1 MDFARAVCNHTLRKM
16 YPVVILCGG
25 LATRLRP
32 LTTNIPKSLIEV
44 AGRPFI
50 EHQLLGLHEQGV
62 SRVILCVG
70 HGGEMIRERIGDGG
84 RFGMEIQYVSDGPRL
99 LGTGGALKAAG
110 RLLDGAFFVL
120 YGDSYLQ
127 VDYADVADYFDSTRT
142 LGLMTVYRNEGNW
155 DTSNVLYEGGRILLY
170 DKRNPAPEMRHIDY
184 GLCMLKTEALERVPS
199 NQAYD
204 LALLYEGL
212 VKESQLAGFEVFKR
226 FHEIG
231 TIEGLTETRELLSHG
246 KGGEMDDYTTTH
258 LKEAS
263 RIIPLIDTAKI
274 ETIVRLIADL
284 RSRGGRLFF
293 LGVGG
298 SAANASHA
306 VNDFRKLAGIESY
319 SPTDNVAEL
328 TARTNDE
335 GWETALV
342 GWLKVSRLTKNDML
356 FVLSVGGGSLE
367 PSVSPNLVRAVQ
379 YGKEVGAM
387 VVGVVGRDGGY
398 TAQVADCAVI
408 VPTVNPK
415 TVTPHSEAFQAVI
428 WHLIVSHPTLQANST
443 KWESVR

>member
-1 MDFARAVCNHTLRKM
+1 M

-50 EHQLLGLHEQGV
+50 EHQLADLHGQGAR
-62 SRVILCVG
+62 RVILCVG
-70 HGGEMIRERIGDGG
+70 HGGEMIREKIGEGE
-84 RFGMEIQYVSDGPRL
+84 RFGILIQYVSDGPRL

-110 RLLDGAFFVL
+110 RLLDGEFFVL

-127 VDYADVADYFDSTRT
+127 IDYAAVADSFDAAGT
-142 LGLMTVYRNEGNW
+142 LGLMTVYRNDGKW
-155 DTSNVLYEGGRILLY
+155 DTSNVVYEEGRILLY
-170 DKRNPAPEMRHIDY
+170 DKKNPVAAMRHIDY
-184 GLCMLKTEALERVPS
+184 GLGMLKTEALDRVPPD
-199 NQAYD
+199 QPYD
-204 LALLYEGL
+204 LALLYGGL
-212 VKESQLAGFEVFKR
+212 VKESQLAGFEAFQR
-226 FHEIG
+226 FYEIG
-231 TIEGLTETRELLSHG
+231 TIEGLTETRELFMKM
-246 KGGEMDDYTTTH
+246 KGGKMDTYTTTH

-274 ETIVRLIADL
+274 ETIVRMIADL

-319 SPTDNVAEL
+319 SPTDNVSEL

-335 GWETALV
+335 GWETALA

-367 PSVSPNLVRAVQ
+367 PSVSPNLVRAIQ
-379 YGKEVGAM
+379 FGKEVGAM

-428 WHLIVSHPTLQANST
+428 WHLIVSHPALQANST